1 MERGFQGITV
11 LITGGAGGIGSAAA
25 EYFLARGANT
35 AIADLDGDRLR
46 LAEERLQAYGG
57 KLLAIR
63 ETVADPEGADRIVR
77 LTAERFGGLDVLIN
91 NAALVRDQLLL
102 RMSVQSFDEVVDA
115 NLKGAFYCAKSAVP
129 YMVEK
134 GSGRIIN
141 MIAASGLGGNPG
153 QTNYAAA
160 KGGLLAMTLTW
171 SAELRKY
178 GISVNAVIPAA
189 WTAMSENIPEHVLL
203 KAAGR
208 ETLERMKAR
217 KPSQV
222 APLLG
227 FLASPAGAG
236 VTGQCLAIGGTKL
249 SVWGYARP
257 VAEWEGAGDC
267 LGEEEIGKFLL
278 ARDSVLQSP
287 PPALF

>member
-1 MERGFQGITV
+1 MTV

-25 EYFLARGANT
+25 EYFLSRGANA
-35 AIADLDGDRLR
+35 AIADIDEARLR
-46 LAEERLQAYGG
+46 RVEERLQAYRGSM
-57 KLLAIR
+57 LAIR
-63 ETVADPEGADRIVR
+63 ETVAEPEGADRIVR
-77 LTAERFGGLDVLIN
+77 ETAARFGAVDVLIN

-102 RMSVQSFDEVVDA
+102 RMSIRQFDEVVDA

-129 YMVEK
+129 FMIER
-134 GSGRIIN
+134 GGGRIIN

-171 SAELRKY
+171 SAELRKR
-178 GISVNAVIPAA
+178 GIAVNAVIPAA
-189 WTAMSENIPEHVLL
+189 WTLMSESIPEEVLL
-203 KAAGR
+203 KAVGR

-227 FLASPAGAG
+227 FLASPEGAE
-236 VTGQCLAIGGTKL
+236 VTGQCLAVGGTKL

-257 VAEWEGAGDC
+257 VAELEAAGEC
-267 LGEEEIGKFLL
+267 FGEEEIGRFL
-278 ARDSVLQSP
+278 RESMPQSP